1 MTTSAQSATVAI
13 ASLSRSSASRSP
25 RVHNAKIYT
34 GKRSSRRAEI
44 VVAVLMVLLVVRS
57 GSAHPLDP
65 LSAEEIDSTIAVL
78 RAAQLT
84 DAATRFPLIDID
96 EPLKAGVL
104 AWAPG
109 YEIHRSAFVVARR
122 NRVVYEGV
130 VDLTTKSVAR
140 WQMISN
146 VQPSILSEELELAP
160 RLTMADP
167 DWQAALRKRGY
178 TTFDKFYCAPLSAGY
193 LANPAEDG
201 RRLLKVVCFNTAGT
215 QNNVWGRPI
224 EGLYALVDV
233 DERKVIQI
241 VDSGVIPVSRDP
253 ADFAGS
259 AAPAQTSEGPA
270 VKDLGFTLSG
280 NEVRWKNWSYHFR
293 MDRRVGPILSL
304 VRYDDHGRQRL
315 VLYRGSLAEMF
326 VPYMDPDRSWSFR
339 TYMDVGEYGLGLSSS
354 PLKPGTDCPTDAEFI
369 DATLPD
375 DDGQPVIAKSR
386 ICLFERDTARP
397 LWRHAEFSNRI
408 YAGRSEVELVLR
420 TIAAVGNYDYVI
432 DWVLTESGDIR
443 IDVGATGILEAKGVL
458 AESMADPSAKKDT
471 TYGTLVAPNL
481 TAVNHDH
488 FLSFRLDIDVDG
500 PDNTLVRQ
508 KLVPQRLTADNG
520 RQSLWRVVDEEIDEE
535 GPLQGAEHGGAEIWR
550 IINPNLTNRLG
561 QHPGY
566 ELHAEHSARS
576 LLTPDDFAQR
586 RAAFSGAP
594 LWITAYDPQE
604 LYAAGPYPNQSKG
617 GDGLPVYV
625 ARHRPVANTDIVLW
639 YTMGFHHV
647 PRPEDW
653 PVMDTMWH
661 SLTLMPDGFFDHNPA
676 LDTPIVATPNQTP
689 K

>member
-1 MTTSAQSATVAI
+1 LEQMTKEF
-13 ASLSRSSASRSP
+13 RR
-25 RVHNAKIYT
+25 RVWM
-34 GKRSSRRAEI
+34 I
-44 VVAVLMVLLVVRS
+44 VVAVLIVQLGVRS

-65 LSAEEIDSTIAVL
+65 LSAEEINSTIAVL
-78 RAAQLT
+78 RAAKLT
-84 DAATRFPLIDID
+84 DPGTRFPLIDLD
-96 EPLKAGVL
+96 EPAKTSMLT
-104 AWAPG
+104 WAPG
-109 YEIHRSAFVVARR
+109 REIHRSAFVVARR

-130 VDLTTKSVAR
+130 VDLTTKSVLR
-140 WQMISN
+140 WQMVPN
-146 VQPSILSEELELAP
+146 VQPSILSEELELAQH
-160 RLTMADP
+160 LTMVDP
-167 DWQAALRKRGY
+167 DWQAAMRQRGY
-178 TTFDKFYCAPLSAGY
+178 TAFDKFYCAPLSVGY
-193 LANPAEDG
+193 FADPAEYN
-201 RRLLKVVCFNTAGT
+201 RRLLKVVCFDTAGT
-215 QNNVWGRPI
+215 KNNVWARPI
-224 EGLYALVDV
+224 EGLYTLVDL
-233 DERKVIQI
+233 DERKVIEV

-259 AAPAQTSEGPA
+259 TAPARASEVSA
-270 VKDLGFTLSG
+270 VEDFGFILDGSQ
-280 NEVRWKNWSYHFR
+280 VRWKNWTYRFR

-315 VLYRGSLAEMF
+315 ILYRGSVAEMF

-339 TYMDVGEYGLGLSSS
+339 AYMDVGEYGLGLLSS
-354 PLKPGTDCPTDAEFI
+354 PLKPGIDCPANAKFI

-375 DDGQPVIAKSR
+375 DDGQPVIVKSR
-386 ICLFERDTARP
+386 ICVFQRDTGSP
-397 LWRHAEFSNRI
+397 LWRHAEFSNHT
-408 YAGRSEVELVLR
+408 YAGRPALELVLR
-420 TIAAVGNYDYVI
+420 SIAAVGNYDYVI
-432 DWVLTESGDIR
+432 DWVLTEAGVIR
-443 IDVGATGILEAKGVL
+443 IDVGATGILEAKGVP
-458 AESMADPSAKKDT
+458 AESMTGPSAKRNT

-488 FLSFRLDIDVDG
+488 FVSFRLDIDVDG

-508 KLVPQRLTADNG
+508 RLVPQRLTADNG

-535 GPLQGAEHGGAEIWR
+535 GPLQGAEHGGAEIWS
-550 IINPNLTNRLG
+550 IINPNLTTRLG

-566 ELHAEHSARS
+566 EVYAEHSARS
-576 LLTPDDFAQR
+576 RLTQDDFAQR

-617 GDGLPVYV
+617 SDGLPVYV
-625 ARHRPVANTDIVLW
+625 ARHRPVVNADIVLW

-661 SLTLMPDGFFDHNPA
+661 SLALRPDGFFDHNPA
-676 LDTPIVATPNQTP
+676 LDMPTVATPNQTP